1 MKIDSNQQLTRRV
14 WKILKIMVEAT
25 LMKWQFIRDETL
37 KLVMK
42 HLLKG
47 EYVLYRGRHGRLIEV
62 VEMSG

>member
-1 MKIDSNQQLTRRV
+1 
-14 WKILKIMVEAT
+14 
-25 LMKWQFIRDETL
+25 MKWQFIRDETL

-47 EYVLYRGRHGRLIEV
+47 EYVLYRGRQGRLIEV

>member
-1 MKIDSNQQLTRRV
+1 
-14 WKILKIMVEAT
+14 
-25 LMKWQFIRDETL
+25 MKWQFIRDETL

-62 VEMSG
+62 VEMSGLRMMQNSHSGPFNLIDVGNGNE

>member
-1 MKIDSNQQLTRRV
+1 
-14 WKILKIMVEAT
+14 
-25 LMKWQFIRDETL
+25 MKWQFIRDETL

-62 VEMSG
+62 VEMSGVRTQDDAKQSQWAFQFD